1 MQVKDIMQAL
11 EKLAP
16 QQLKEDWDNVGLQLG
31 DPNAEVRR
39 VLLALTPSL
48 AVTKEAVFCAHQPRY
63 CARRCQRCAR

>member
-48 AVTKEAVFCAHQPRY
+48 AVTKEAV
-63 CARRCQRCAR
+63 RRQADLIVSHHPFIF